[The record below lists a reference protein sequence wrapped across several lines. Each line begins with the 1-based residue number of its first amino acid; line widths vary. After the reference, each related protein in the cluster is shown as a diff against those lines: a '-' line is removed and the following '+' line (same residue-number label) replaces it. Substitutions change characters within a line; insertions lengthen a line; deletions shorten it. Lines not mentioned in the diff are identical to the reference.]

1 MTPGIYQLTSRCR
14 IHRIEVTGQGWRA
27 FYVDGAAVMDKASFL
42 DAFAV
47 ALGFPSYFGQN
58 WDALEE
64 CLTEM
69 TWALARA
76 MGSCDDVNN
85 LPTPH
90 RSSETALAIFN
101 QAADYWQ
108 ALTCRSTFVRAARG
122 ITDAKFR
129 ICSKTPRQTA

>member
-1 MTPGIYQLTSRCR
+1 MD
-14 IHRIEVTGQGWRA
+14 EVTDQGWRA

-69 TWALARA
+69 TWAPGTGYVILW
-76 MGSCDDVNN
+76 DDVANF
-85 LPTPH
+85 
-90 RSSETALAIFN
+90 AD
-101 QAADYWQ
+101 AAPEQ
-108 ALTCRSTFVRAARG
+108 
-122 ITDAKFR
+122 
-129 ICSKTPRQTA
+129 